1 MQAYNSKNVA
11 YFTLLNILGK
21 IFSILAP
28 LGVILIMLGQ
38 IGTELFG
45 FLIGWVFV
53 SYISTLDLRLPR
65 GVIKVLSDYDYKLD
79 SEKSKV
85 INTTLSM
92 MFLMGIFS
100 GIVIYLLSDVMV
112 IDWLTIEPEFQQ
124 DAK

>member
-1 MQAYNSKNVA
+1 
-11 YFTLLNILGK
+11 
-21 IFSILAP
+21 
-28 LGVILIMLGQ
+28 MLGQ

-100 GIVIYLLSDVMV
+100 GIVIYLLSDVLV

>member
-1 MQAYNSKNVA
+1 
-11 YFTLLNILGK
+11 
-21 IFSILAP
+21 
-28 LGVILIMLGQ
+28 MLGQ

-65 GVIKVLSDYDYKLD
+65 GVIKVLSDYAYKLD

-100 GIVIYLLSDVMV
+100 GIVIYLLSDVLV

>member
-28 LGVILIMLGQ
+28 LGVIPIMLGQ

-65 GVIKVLSDYDYKLD
+65 GVIKVLSDYAYKLD

-100 GIVIYLLSDVMV
+100 GIVIYLLSDVLV

>member
-28 LGVILIMLGQ
+28 LGVIPIMLGQ

-100 GIVIYLLSDVMV
+100 GIVIYLLSDVLV